1 KTISVFSGG
10 TALYDSGTLLNG
22 TQINAS
28 AANGLSSSV
37 GWTPSLHGSIDAS
50 ANVKS
55 NVINQAG
62 AGKLN

>member
-1 KTISVFSGG
+1 
-10 TALYDSGTLLNG
+10 
-22 TQINAS
+22 AS
-28 AANGLSSSV
+28 AANGLSPSV